1 MLVSYFAHT
10 VELSRQNR
18 LTNKYKNLIATE
30 IKYYLNGSLIGERKM
45 IKAFKWLLIILRYNK
60 NFMVNISAH

>member
-10 VELSRQNR
+10 LELSRQNR

-30 IKYYLNGSLIGERKM
+30 IKYSNGSLIGERKM
-45 IKAFKWLLIILRYNK
+45 IKAFKWLLIILRFNK